1 MTHKVV
7 RFANNL
13 DAQLRC
19 CNVHKSTGIKTNA
32 VI

>member
-1 MTHKVV
+1 MTHKIV

-13 DAQLRC
+13 DAQLR